1 TDSRISTIEVK
12 VKKLDAELGRY
23 RDQMAKMRPGPGK
36 EAIQRRA
43 LGVLKQKKMY
53 ESQIQQL
60 QQQTFNMESA
70 AMTTENLRN
79 TMATLDAMKQANV
92 EMKRQYGKIDVD
104 KIEQI
109 HYDMEDMIEQANEI
123 QESLGRSY
131 GVPDEIDEDELQAEL
146 DALETLEEEETP
158 SYLQDLNAT
167 PDFIDEAPI
176 SEPKT
181 TNPEAVKTVAT

>member
-1 TDSRISTIEVK
+1 
-12 VKKLDAELGRY
+12 
-23 RDQMAKMRPGPGK
+23 
-36 EAIQRRA
+36 
-43 LGVLKQKKMY
+43 
-53 ESQIQQL
+53 
-60 QQQTFNMESA
+60 MESA

-131 GVPDEIDEDELQAEL
+131 GVPDEIDEDDLQAEL
-146 DALETLEEEETP
+146 DALETLEEDETP

-176 SEPKT
+176 SEPKMNSYKNLKYVIKDNHASDDLDKMHT
-181 TNPEAVKTVAT
+181 QLVHPPRAGQSKLLREGGSQA

>member
-1 TDSRISTIEVK
+1 MPV
-12 VKKLDAELGRY
+12 
-23 RDQMAKMRPGPGK
+23 
-36 EAIQRRA
+36 EAVQRRA
-43 LGVLKQKKMY
+43 LGVLKQKRLY
-53 ESQIQQL
+53 ENQIQGL
-60 QQQTFNMESA
+60 QQQSFNMESA

-79 TMATLDAMKQANV
+79 TMATLDAMKQANT

-123 QESLGRSY
+123 QESLSRSY

-146 DALETLEEEETP
+146 DALETLEEDETP

-176 SEPKT
+176 TEPKQT
-181 TNPEAVKTVAT
+181 TNPEAVKT